1 MGIITNKLTG
11 TEMNLQK
18 RQVRQTPIDYQIVF
32 QKIKD
37 SKLENVGGATIREIK
52 KLVDEIEK
60 ATGEKFV
67 RMEMGIPGLPPT
79 KVGVDAEIEALKK
92 GIAAIY
98 PDIYGI
104 HSLKIE
110 TARFVKLFM
119 DIDVSPEG
127 CIPTGGSM
135 MGSFAAFMTINRCN
149 PEKDT
154 TLLIDPG
161 FPVHR
166 QQLKVLGQKLASFDV
181 YNYRGDKLK
190 AKLES
195 VLSKGNISCIL
206 YSNPNN
212 PSWICFTEKELKII
226 GDMCNKYDVI
236 AIEDLAYFAMDFRRD
251 MSKPGVPPYQPTVAK
266 YTDNYILTISSSK
279 AFSYAGQRIGMMII
293 SDELYDRS
301 YPNLKKYY
309 AKDLFGHSMIY
320 GSIYAMCAG
329 VSHSAQ
335 YAIAA
340 IFKSANDGNLNFV
353 EEVKEYGEKAKIM
366 KKLFT
371 DNGFKIVYDKDEDE
385 PIADGFYF
393 TFSYPGYSGA
403 ELLDELL
410 YYGISAIS
418 LAITG
423 SERLEGIRAC
433 VSLVNR
439 NQFGDLE
446 YRLKR
451 FNEDHK
457 EM

>member
-1 MGIITNKLTG
+1 
-11 TEMNLQK
+11 MNLK
-18 RQVRQTPIDYQIVF
+18 TKNTPIDFNIV
-32 QKIKD
+32 QHKVKD
-37 SKLENVGGATIREIK
+37 SKLDSPGKASIREIK
-52 KLVDEIEK
+52 KLVDEIEM
-60 ATGEKFV
+60 ASGEKYV
-67 RMEMGIPGLPPT
+67 RMEMGVPGLPPT

-92 GIAAIY
+92 GVAAIY

-104 HSLKIE
+104 KDLKTE
-110 TARFVKLFM
+110 TSRFVKLFM
-119 DIDVSPEG
+119 DIEVSPEG
-127 CIPTGGSM
+127 CIPTAGSM
-135 MGSFAAFMTINRCN
+135 MGSFAAFMTLNRCN
-149 PEKDT
+149 PLKDT
-154 TLLIDPG
+154 SLLIDPG

-166 QQLKVLGQKLASFDV
+166 QQLKVLGLKLESFDV
-181 YNYRGDKLK
+181 YNYRGDKLLE
-190 AKLES
+190 KLES
-195 VLSKGNISCIL
+195 ILSKGNISCML

-309 AKDLFGHSMIY
+309 TKDLFGHSMIY
-320 GSIYAMCAG
+320 GSIYSMSAG
-329 VSHSAQ
+329 ISHSAQ
-335 YAIAA
+335 YALAA
-340 IFKSANDGNLNFV
+340 IFKAANDGKLNFV
-353 EEVKEYGEKAKIM
+353 EAVKEYGEKAKIM

-393 TFSYPGYSGA
+393 TFSYPGYTGE
-403 ELLDELL
+403 ELLNELL

-433 VSLVNR
+433 VSLVR
-439 NQFGDLE
+439 RDQFKDLE
-446 YRLKR
+446 FRLKK
-451 FNEDHK
+451 FNTDHQN
-457 EM
+457 